1 MTRFE
6 FIEELR
12 LRLAVLSEEERTDAL
27 QFYEEYFEDAGPE
40 NEQAVIA
47 ELGSPAAL
55 AERILSGEGKAS
67 VWKNGRDTY
76 GQSASGNGGYREFAS
91 RKAGQPAYA
100 AGAQQK
106 KHSGWMALA
115 IILIVLGSPIWLS
128 VLFAI
133 FICIVAAVM
142 TVGAVFLAVLCVIV
156 ALVIICIACLGVG
169 LWMMPRDMLNG
180 LFVFSIGLMGMG
192 GALVLVPLG
201 ALCINKGFPALGRG
215 IAHCWHGVAGWCGSV
230 WHKMKGGAER

>member
-6 FIEELR
+6 FMEELR

-55 AERILSGEGKAS
+55 AERILSGEGKAT
-67 VWKNGRDTY
+67 VWKNGRESY
-76 GQSASGNGGYREFAS
+76 GQSASGSGGYREYAYRS
-91 RKAGQPAYA
+91 AGQQNYRA
-100 AGAQQK
+100 ASQK
-106 KHSGWMALA
+106 KHSGWIVLA
-115 IILIVLGSPIWLS
+115 IVLIVLGSPVWLS
-128 VLFAI
+128 VLFGV
-133 FICIVAAVM
+133 FICILAAVVA
-142 TVGAVFLAVLCVIV
+142 VGAVLLAVLCVIV
-156 ALVIICIACLGVG
+156 ALVITCIACLGVG
-169 LWMMPRDMLNG
+169 LWMLPRDMLNG
-180 LFVFSIGLMGMG
+180 LFVLSIGLMGMG

-230 WHKMKGGAER
+230 WHKMKGGAGR

>member
-6 FIEELR
+6 FMEELR

-76 GQSASGNGGYREFAS
+76 SQSAPGNGGYREFAS
-91 RKAGQPAYA
+91 RRAGQPAYA

-142 TVGAVFLAVLCVIV
+142 TVGAVFLAVRHCRAGHHLYRLSGRRAVDDAAGYAQRAV
-156 ALVIICIACLGVG
+156 CLFDRPDGHGRCAGAGAAWRTVHQQR
-169 LWMMPRDMLNG
+169 LPCPWARDC
-180 LFVFSIGLMGMG
+180 
-192 GALVLVPLG
+192 PLL
-201 ALCINKGFPALGRG
+201 ARRGRMVRQCL
-215 IAHCWHGVAGWCGSV
+215 A
-230 WHKMKGGAER
+230 